1 MDLTRV
7 LLALAAFA
15 LGARPL
21 AADDWPQ
28 WRGPERNG
36 SSAEKGWL
44 DAWPAGGPPIA
55 WKAEVGRGLSSIV
68 VAKGRA
74 FTMGNDDNTDG
85 VFCFD
90 AATGRAVWSHKY
102 PSDLGDKYF
111 LGGTA
116 GTPTVDGERVYALG
130 RWGDLHCFEAAT
142 GKVVWSKNVV
152 QETGLP
158 APEWGFGGSPLVLG
172 DLLLLNVGEAGLAL
186 DKATGKV
193 AWKSAAKESGYSTP
207 LPFGT
212 DGLVLFS
219 STKAYI
225 AVDPKTGREA
235 WRAPWVT
242 QYGVN
247 AADPIVDGGR
257 LFLSTGYTKG
267 AALFKMGK
275 GEPEIAWRSRV
286 LNSQMNAA
294 VRVGAHLYGVDGDQ
308 ADKAAPK
315 AELKCIELAT
325 GEEQWSVSGFG
336 TGAVTAADGRLIA
349 LSELGELMVAPVSPE
364 RFRPTARAKVLDGRC
379 WTVPVLA
386 NGRIY
391 CRNTEGRV
399 VCVDVRKP

>member
-1 MDLTRV
+1 MQRPSAV
-7 LLALAAFA
+7 LALALAAAGA
-15 LGARPL
+15 LPAR
-21 AADDWPQ
+21 ADDWPQ
-28 WRGPERNG
+28 WRGPARNG
-36 SSAEKGWL
+36 HSAEKGWL
-44 DAWPAGGPPIA
+44 DVWPAGGPPIA
-55 WKAEVGRGLSSIV
+55 WKAEVGRGLSSFV

-74 FTMGNDDNTDG
+74 FTMGNEDNTDT

-90 AATGRAVWSHKY
+90 AANGRALWSHKY

-111 LGGTA
+111 LGGTT
-116 GTPTVDGERVYALG
+116 GTPTVDGERLFTLG

-142 GKVVWSKNVV
+142 GKVVWSKNVT

-186 DKATGKV
+186 DRATGKV

-207 LPFGT
+207 LPFGK

-219 STKAYI
+219 STKAYT

-235 WRAPWVT
+235 WRTPWVT

-247 AADPIVDGGR
+247 AADPIVDGER
-257 LFLSTGYTKG
+257 LFLSTGYNKG
-267 AALFKMGK
+267 AALFTIGK
-275 GEPEIAWRSRV
+275 GEPEWRSRV

-294 VRVGAHLYGVDGDQ
+294 VQVGGHLYGVSGDQ
-308 ADKAAPK
+308 VEKAAPK
-315 AELKCIELAT
+315 AELKCVELAT
-325 GEEQWSVSGFG
+325 GEEQWSVGGFG
-336 TGAVTAADGRLIA
+336 TGAVTVADGKLIA

-364 RFRPTARAKVLDGRC
+364 RFRPTARAKVLDGRS

-391 CRNTEGRV
+391 CRSTEGSV

>member
-1 MDLTRV
+1 MDGRFGILV
-7 LLALAAFA
+7 LAITA

-36 SSAEKGWL
+36 VSAEKGWL
-44 DAWPAGGPPIA
+44 AAWPAGGPRVA
-55 WKAEVGRGLSSIV
+55 WKAEVGRGLSSFV
-68 VAKGRA
+68 VAKGCA
-74 FTMGNDDNTDG
+74 FTMGNEENVDT

-90 AATGRAVWSHKY
+90 AETGRAVWSHKY
-102 PSDLGDKYF
+102 PSDTGDKYF
-111 LGGTA
+111 LGGTT
-116 GTPTVDGERVYALG
+116 GTPTVDGDRLFTLG
-130 RWGDLHCFEAAT
+130 RWGDLFCFEAAT

-158 APEWGFGGSPLVLG
+158 APEWGFGGAPLALG

-193 AWKSAAKESGYSTP
+193 TWRSAAKESGYSTP
-207 LPFGT
+207 LPFGKE
-212 DGLVLFS
+212 GLVLFS
-219 STKAYI
+219 STKAYL

-247 AADPIVDGGR
+247 AADPIVDRDR
-257 LFLSTGYTKG
+257 LFLSTGYSKG
-267 AALFKMGK
+267 AVLLKMGK
-275 GEPEIAWRSRV
+275 GEPEVAWRSRI
-286 LNSQMNAA
+286 LNCQMNAA
-294 VRVGAHLYGVDGDQ
+294 VWVGGYLYGVDGDQ
-308 ADKAAPK
+308 ADKAPPK
-315 AELKCIELAT
+315 AELKCVELAS
-325 GEEQWSVSGFG
+325 GEEKWSVAGFG
-336 TGAVTAADGRLIA
+336 TGAVTVADGKLIA

-364 RFRPTARAKVLDGRC
+364 NFRPTARAKVLDGRS

-386 NGRIY
+386 NGLIY
-391 CRNTEGRV
+391 CRNSEGRV